1 MIPKDV
7 YNPLIFLK
15 CKDYQERI
23 EKLGPLLIVLGIMHC
38 IQLTQL
44 KSLIVMF
51 TIFKATHLGLQR
63 KILAELGKPQSL
75 VAPQELYQF
84 VLLSGL
90 ASGPQL
96 EPSLLQ
102 QRRCLLNVALEH
114 SLGKKSI

>member
-1 MIPKDV
+1 MIWMIPKDV
-7 YNPLIFLK
+7 YNLLIALCTGQINSTKRNCGCQDSKIIFLF
-15 CKDYQERI
+15 Q
-23 EKLGPLLIVLGIMHC
+23 
-38 IQLTQL
+38 
-44 KSLIVMF
+44 
-51 TIFKATHLGLQR
+51 ATHLGLQR
-63 KILAELGKPQSL
+63 KILAELSKPQSL

-114 SLGKKSI
+114 SLGMKWNSC

>member
-1 MIPKDV
+1 MNVEVTFV
-7 YNPLIFLK
+7 YCVQAI
-15 CKDYQERI
+15 
-23 EKLGPLLIVLGIMHC
+23 
-38 IQLTQL
+38 
-44 KSLIVMF
+44 
-51 TIFKATHLGLQR
+51 HLGLQR

-114 SLGKKSI
+114 SLGNKSKCLSVNHNSP